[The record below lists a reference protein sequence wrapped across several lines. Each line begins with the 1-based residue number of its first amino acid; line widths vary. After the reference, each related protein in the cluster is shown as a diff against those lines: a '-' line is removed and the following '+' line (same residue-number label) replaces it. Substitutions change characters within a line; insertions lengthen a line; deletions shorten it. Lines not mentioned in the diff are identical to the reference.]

1 MFLCVVMCIMTGGFS
16 AKDIAKNPAMARMF
30 VMAARKMKAV
40 QLREAEE
47 KERARKEQ
55 QTGPGAAAAA
65 AGAGAGAVGDDGDG
79 GRQKQQE
86 RQDDANII

>member
-55 QTGPGAAAAA
+55 QTGPGAA
-65 AGAGAGAVGDDGDG
+65 GAGAGAVGDDGDG

-86 RQDDANII
+86 REDDANII